1 MATDTVINRPA
12 PFVEDIG
19 KNLAQQTVAQT
30 QVPVVT
36 TGLAGLGTMAQPT
49 QQAFETAEQFK
60 QRQDLF
66 GAQQRAALG
75 FEQRQQALSGLKQQV
90 AGLDPLQQQAQQRAV
105 AGLGSFQPFL
115 TQAQKRQDL
124 FGAQQRAALGFEQRQ
139 QALAGL
145 APQVAGL
152 SAREQEARRI
162 ADAGIGSFQPFL
174 TSAQQL
180 TGAGAGTGTGTVAEF
195 MSPYQQQVIDT
206 TLQEFDRQAQTQ
218 EQRIRDQAVAA
229 GAFGGGREGVQLA
242 EFQTGSDRNRAAL
255 EAQLR
260 QQNFGQA
267 VARRDQAFRDQ
278 IGLASLVPQLTAGDV
293 AAQGQLGAIDRTL
306 DQATRDAQREATRQA
321 TFLPQEQL
329 DRFASQVTGI
339 MGGYPAQFQTTNIP
353 NPSPLQQVLGI
364 GSTLAG
370 AYLGGLGRS
379 GQPLFGTKTV

>member
-1 MATDTVINRPA
+1 MAVQETRNLPA
-12 PFVEDIG
+12 QFVEDLG
-19 KNLAQQTVAQT
+19 VDLAEQVVAQSGI
-30 QVPVVT
+30 PVVT
-36 TGLAGLGTMAQPT
+36 TGLQGLGSMAQPT
-49 QQAFETAEQFK
+49 RQSFETAEQFK
-60 QRQDLF
+60 
-66 GAQQRAALG
+66 
-75 FEQRQQALSGLKQQV
+75 
-90 AGLDPLQQQAQQRAV
+90 
-105 AGLGSFQPFL
+105 
-115 TQAQKRQDL
+115 KRQDL

-152 SAREQEARRI
+152 SGREQEARRI

-379 GQPLFGTKTV
+379 GVTPFGTKTV

>member
-1 MATDTVINRPA
+1 MAVQETRNLPA
-12 PFVEDIG
+12 QFVEDLG
-19 KNLAQQTVAQT
+19 VDLAEQVVAQSGI
-30 QVPVVT
+30 PVVT
-36 TGLAGLGTMAQPT
+36 TGLQGLGSMAQPT
-49 QQAFETAEQFK
+49 RQSFETAEQFK
-60 QRQDLF
+60 
-66 GAQQRAALG
+66 
-75 FEQRQQALSGLKQQV
+75 
-90 AGLDPLQQQAQQRAV
+90 
-105 AGLGSFQPFL
+105 
-115 TQAQKRQDL
+115 KRQDL

-152 SAREQEARRI
+152 SGREQEARRI

-180 TGAGAGTGTGTVAEF
+180 TGAGAGTGTGSVQEF

-370 AYLGGLGRS
+370 AYLGGLGQS
-379 GQPLFGTKTV
+379 GKPLFG

>member
-1 MATDTVINRPA
+1 MAVQETRNLPA
-12 PFVEDIG
+12 QFVEDLG
-19 KNLAQQTVAQT
+19 VDLAEQVVAQSG
-30 QVPVVT
+30 VPVVT
-36 TGLAGLGTMAQPT
+36 TGLQGLGSMAQPT
-49 QQAFETAEQFK
+49 RQSFETAEQFK
-60 QRQDLF
+60 
-66 GAQQRAALG
+66 
-75 FEQRQQALSGLKQQV
+75 
-90 AGLDPLQQQAQQRAV
+90 
-105 AGLGSFQPFL
+105 
-115 TQAQKRQDL
+115 KRQEL

-180 TGAGAGTGTGTVAEF
+180 TGAGAGTGTGSVQEF

-206 TLQEFDRQAQTQ
+206 TLQEFDRQAQAQ

-364 GSTLAG
+364 GASLGG

-379 GQPLFGTKTV
+379 GQNIFKTT

>member
-1 MATDTVINRPA
+1 MAVQETRNLPA
-12 PFVEDIG
+12 QFVEDLG
-19 KNLAQQTVAQT
+19 VDLAEQVVAQSGI
-30 QVPVVT
+30 PVVT
-36 TGLAGLGTMAQPT
+36 TGLQGLGSMAQPT
-49 QQAFETAEQFK
+49 QQSFETAEQFK
-60 QRQDLF
+60 R
-66 GAQQRAALG
+66 
-75 FEQRQQALSGLKQQV
+75 
-90 AGLDPLQQQAQQRAV
+90 
-105 AGLGSFQPFL
+105 
-115 TQAQKRQDL
+115 RQDL

-145 APQVAGL
+145 APQVAGF

-180 TGAGAGTGTGTVAEF
+180 TGAGAGTGTGSVQEF

-379 GQPLFGTKTV
+379 GQNIFNPGG

>member
-1 MATDTVINRPA
+1 MAVQETRNLPA
-12 PFVEDIG
+12 QFVEDLG
-19 KNLAQQTVAQT
+19 VDLAEQVVAQSG
-30 QVPVVT
+30 VPVVT
-36 TGLAGLGTMAQPT
+36 TGLQGLGSMAQPT
-49 QQAFETAEQFK
+49 RQSFETAEQFK
-60 QRQDLF
+60 
-66 GAQQRAALG
+66 
-75 FEQRQQALSGLKQQV
+75 
-90 AGLDPLQQQAQQRAV
+90 
-105 AGLGSFQPFL
+105 
-115 TQAQKRQDL
+115 KRQDL

-152 SAREQEARRI
+152 SGREQEARRI

-180 TGAGAGTGTGTVAEF
+180 TGAGAGTGTGSVQEF

-370 AYLGGLGRS
+370 AYLGGLGQS
-379 GQPLFGTKTV
+379 GKPLFG

>member
-1 MATDTVINRPA
+1 MAVQETRNLPA
-12 PFVEDIG
+12 QFVEDLGID
-19 KNLAQQTVAQT
+19 LAEQVTAQSG
-30 QVPVVT
+30 VPVVT
-36 TGLAGLGTMAQPT
+36 TGLQGLGSMAQPT
-49 QQAFETAEQFK
+49 QQSFETAEQFK
-60 QRQDLF
+60 R
-66 GAQQRAALG
+66 
-75 FEQRQQALSGLKQQV
+75 
-90 AGLDPLQQQAQQRAV
+90 
-105 AGLGSFQPFL
+105 
-115 TQAQKRQDL
+115 RQDL

-152 SAREQEARRI
+152 SDREKEARRI

-180 TGAGAGTGTGTVAEF
+180 TGAGAGTGTGSVQEF

-306 DQATRDAQREATRQA
+306 SQAGLDATREATRQA

-353 NPSPLQQVLGI
+353 NPSPLQQALGI

-379 GQPLFGTKTV
+379 GVTPFGTQQT

>member
-19 KNLAQQTVAQT
+19 KNLAEQTVAQT
-30 QVPVVT
+30 AVPVVT
-36 TGLAGLGTMAQPT
+36 TGLQGLGSMAQPT
-49 QQAFETAEQFK
+49 QQAFETADQFK
-60 QRQDLF
+60 L
-66 GAQQRAALG
+66 
-75 FEQRQQALSGLKQQV
+75 
-90 AGLDPLQQQAQQRAV
+90 
-105 AGLGSFQPFL
+105 
-115 TQAQKRQDL
+115 RQDL

-152 SAREQEARRI
+152 SDREKEARRI

-180 TGAGAGTGTGTVAEF
+180 TGAGAGTGTGSVAQF

-206 TLQEFDRQAQTQ
+206 TLQEFDRQAQAQ

-339 MGGYPAQFQTTNIP
+339 MGGYPATFQTTNIP

>member
-1 MATDTVINRPA
+1 MAVQETRNLPA
-12 PFVEDIG
+12 QFVEDLGID
-19 KNLAQQTVAQT
+19 LAEQVVAQSG
-30 QVPVVT
+30 VPVVT
-36 TGLAGLGTMAQPT
+36 TGLQGLGSMAQPT
-49 QQAFETAEQFK
+49 RQSFETAEQFK
-60 QRQDLF
+60 
-66 GAQQRAALG
+66 
-75 FEQRQQALSGLKQQV
+75 
-90 AGLDPLQQQAQQRAV
+90 
-105 AGLGSFQPFL
+105 
-115 TQAQKRQDL
+115 KRQDL

-152 SAREQEARRI
+152 SDREKEARRI

-206 TLQEFDRQAQTQ
+206 TLQEFDRQAQAQ

-339 MGGYPAQFQTTNIP
+339 MGGYPATFQTTNIP

-379 GQPLFGTKTV
+379 GQPLFGTSQV

>member
-1 MATDTVINRPA
+1 MTVQETRNLPA
-12 PFVEDIG
+12 QFVEDLG
-19 KNLAQQTVAQT
+19 VDLAEQVTAQSG
-30 QVPVVT
+30 VPVVT
-36 TGLAGLGTMAQPT
+36 TGLQGLGSMAQPT
-49 QQAFETAEQFK
+49 RQSFETAEQFK
-60 QRQDLF
+60 
-66 GAQQRAALG
+66 
-75 FEQRQQALSGLKQQV
+75 
-90 AGLDPLQQQAQQRAV
+90 
-105 AGLGSFQPFL
+105 
-115 TQAQKRQDL
+115 KRQEL

-180 TGAGAGTGTGTVAEF
+180 TGAGAGTGTGSVAQF

-306 DQATRDAQREATRQA
+306 SQAGLDATREATRQA

-379 GQPLFGTKTV
+379 GQPLFGTSQA

>member
-1 MATDTVINRPA
+1 MTVQETRNLPA
-12 PFVEDIG
+12 QFVEDLG
-19 KNLAQQTVAQT
+19 VDLAEQVTAQSG
-30 QVPVVT
+30 VPVVT
-36 TGLAGLGTMAQPT
+36 TGLQGLGSMAQPT
-49 QQAFETAEQFK
+49 QQSFETAEQFK
-60 QRQDLF
+60 R
-66 GAQQRAALG
+66 
-75 FEQRQQALSGLKQQV
+75 
-90 AGLDPLQQQAQQRAV
+90 
-105 AGLGSFQPFL
+105 
-115 TQAQKRQDL
+115 RQDL

-180 TGAGAGTGTGTVAEF
+180 TGAGAGTGTGSVQEF

-206 TLQEFDRQAQTQ
+206 TLQEFDRQAQAQ

-293 AAQGQLGAIDRTL
+293 AAQGQLGAMDRTL
-306 DQATRDAQREATRQA
+306 SQAGLDATREATRQA

-379 GQPLFGTKTV
+379 GQPLFGTSQA

>member
-1 MATDTVINRPA
+1 MAVQETRNLPA
-12 PFVEDIG
+12 QFVEDLGID
-19 KNLAQQTVAQT
+19 LAEQVVAQSG
-30 QVPVVT
+30 VPVVT
-36 TGLAGLGTMAQPT
+36 TGLQGLGSMAQPT
-49 QQAFETAEQFK
+49 RQSFETAEQFK
-60 QRQDLF
+60 
-66 GAQQRAALG
+66 
-75 FEQRQQALSGLKQQV
+75 
-90 AGLDPLQQQAQQRAV
+90 
-105 AGLGSFQPFL
+105 
-115 TQAQKRQDL
+115 KRQDL

-152 SAREQEARRI
+152 SGREQEARRI

-370 AYLGGLGRS
+370 AYLGGLGQS
-379 GQPLFGTKTV
+379 GKPLFG

>member
-1 MATDTVINRPA
+1 MTVQETRNLPA
-12 PFVEDIG
+12 QFVEDLG
-19 KNLAQQTVAQT
+19 VDLAEQVVAQSGI
-30 QVPVVT
+30 PVVT
-36 TGLAGLGTMAQPT
+36 TGLQGLGSMAQPT
-49 QQAFETAEQFK
+49 QQSFETAEQFK
-60 QRQDLF
+60 R
-66 GAQQRAALG
+66 
-75 FEQRQQALSGLKQQV
+75 
-90 AGLDPLQQQAQQRAV
+90 
-105 AGLGSFQPFL
+105 
-115 TQAQKRQDL
+115 RQDL

-152 SAREQEARRI
+152 SGREQEARRI

-180 TGAGAGTGTGTVAEF
+180 TGAGLGPASQTGTVEQF

-206 TLQEFDRQAQTQ
+206 TLKEFDRQAQTQ

-379 GQPLFGTKTV
+379 GQPLFGTSQA

>member
-1 MATDTVINRPA
+1 MAVQETRNLPA
-12 PFVEDIG
+12 QFVEDLGID
-19 KNLAQQTVAQT
+19 LAEQVTAQSG
-30 QVPVVT
+30 VPVVT
-36 TGLAGLGTMAQPT
+36 TGLQGLGSMAQPT
-49 QQAFETAEQFK
+49 RQSFETAEQFK
-60 QRQDLF
+60 
-66 GAQQRAALG
+66 
-75 FEQRQQALSGLKQQV
+75 
-90 AGLDPLQQQAQQRAV
+90 
-105 AGLGSFQPFL
+105 
-115 TQAQKRQDL
+115 KRQDL

-180 TGAGAGTGTGTVAEF
+180 TGAGAGTGTGSVAQF

-206 TLQEFDRQAQTQ
+206 TLQEFDRQAQAQ

-293 AAQGQLGAIDRTL
+293 AAQGQLGAMDRTL
-306 DQATRDAQREATRQA
+306 SQAGLDATREATRQA

-379 GQPLFGTKTV
+379 GQPLFGTSQA

>member
-1 MATDTVINRPA
+1 MTVQETRNLPA
-12 PFVEDIG
+12 QFVEDLG
-19 KNLAQQTVAQT
+19 VDLAEQVTAQSG
-30 QVPVVT
+30 VPVVT
-36 TGLAGLGTMAQPT
+36 TGLQGLGSMAQPT
-49 QQAFETAEQFK
+49 RQSFETAEQFK
-60 QRQDLF
+60 
-66 GAQQRAALG
+66 
-75 FEQRQQALSGLKQQV
+75 
-90 AGLDPLQQQAQQRAV
+90 
-105 AGLGSFQPFL
+105 
-115 TQAQKRQDL
+115 KRQEL

-180 TGAGAGTGTGTVAEF
+180 TGAGAGTGTGSVQEF

-206 TLQEFDRQAQTQ
+206 TLQEFDRQAQAQ

-293 AAQGQLGAIDRTL
+293 AAQGQLGAMDRTL
-306 DQATRDAQREATRQA
+306 SQAGLDATREATRQA

-379 GQPLFGTKTV
+379 GQPLFGTSQA

>member
-1 MATDTVINRPA
+1 MTVQETRNLPA
-12 PFVEDIG
+12 QFVEDLG
-19 KNLAQQTVAQT
+19 VDLAEQVTAQSG
-30 QVPVVT
+30 VPVVT
-36 TGLAGLGTMAQPT
+36 TGLQGLGSMAQPT
-49 QQAFETAEQFK
+49 RQSFETAEQFK
-60 QRQDLF
+60 
-66 GAQQRAALG
+66 
-75 FEQRQQALSGLKQQV
+75 
-90 AGLDPLQQQAQQRAV
+90 
-105 AGLGSFQPFL
+105 
-115 TQAQKRQDL
+115 KRQEL

-180 TGAGAGTGTGTVAEF
+180 TGAGAGTGTGSVQEF

-229 GAFGGGREGVQLA
+229 GAFGGGREGVQLE

-293 AAQGQLGAIDRTL
+293 AAQGQLGAMDRTL
-306 DQATRDAQREATRQA
+306 SQAGLDATREATRQA

-379 GQPLFGTKTV
+379 GQPLFGTSQA

>member
-1 MATDTVINRPA
+1 MAVQETRNLPA
-12 PFVEDIG
+12 QFVEDLG
-19 KNLAQQTVAQT
+19 VDLAEQVVAQAG
-30 QVPVVT
+30 VPVVT
-36 TGLAGLGTMAQPT
+36 TGLQGLGSMAQPT
-49 QQAFETAEQFK
+49 RQSFETAEQFK
-60 QRQDLF
+60 
-66 GAQQRAALG
+66 
-75 FEQRQQALSGLKQQV
+75 
-90 AGLDPLQQQAQQRAV
+90 
-105 AGLGSFQPFL
+105 
-115 TQAQKRQDL
+115 KRQEL

-180 TGAGAGTGTGTVAEF
+180 TGAGAGTGTGSVQEF

-379 GQPLFGTKTV
+379 GVTPFGTQQT